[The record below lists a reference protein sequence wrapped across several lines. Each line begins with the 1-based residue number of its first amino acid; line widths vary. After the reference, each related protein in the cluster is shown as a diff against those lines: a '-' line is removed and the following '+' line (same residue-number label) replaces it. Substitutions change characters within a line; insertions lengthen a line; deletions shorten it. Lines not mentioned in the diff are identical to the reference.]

1 MTGLDPNDPEKPM
14 SFPDFVIP
22 RGGEYFFSPSIKA
35 LKENL
40 AKTPSGTVQG

>member
-1 MTGLDPNDPEKPM
+1 MSGLDPNDAQKEM

-35 LKENL
+35 LKETFV
-40 AKTPSGTVQG
+40 KTPSVQA